1 MILIPDKVSKA
12 KRLAMFDFDGTMVKP
27 KNGRRFPKDRSDW
40 EWWSPHVPDVIHDY
54 VRRRFR
60 IVLVT
65 DQSKPWK
72 IEMIRDVLEVLGVSA
87 TVVIGTE
94 PETKKPHIG
103 QFLSAIPESS
113 FDKTKSFFVGDAAGR
128 PGDWADTDRRFA
140 EAIGVR
146 FYTPE
151 ELFRGGEIERPPPP
165 HLDTQMWA
173 KQHVLVMVGFPGSGK
188 STWAHAFAEQHPT
201 TVSRI
206 EGDTY
211 KTAAAMVRAAR
222 NIHKAHPEHTLVM
235 DATNGTRERRAAY
248 IEFAKTIGFPVI
260 CIWVT
265 TDLKTSLA
273 RAQAR
278 TTAPKVPAVALY
290 RYQKVF
296 EAPTQDECTVVSISA

>member
-1 MILIPDKVSKA
+1 MILLPDKVSKA
-12 KRLAMFDFDGTMVKP
+12 KRLAIFDFDWTMVKP

-40 EWWSPHVPDVIHDY
+40 EWWSPRVPEVIRDY
-54 VRRRFR
+54 ARRRFR

-72 IEMIRDVLEVLGVSA
+72 IDMIRDVLEVLGVSA

-94 PETKKPHIG
+94 PETKKPHTG
-103 QFLSAIPESS
+103 QFLSVIPETSM
-113 FDKTKSFFVGDAAGR
+113 DKTKSFFVGDAAGR

-146 FYTPE
+146 FDTPE
-151 ELFRGGEIERPPPP
+151 ALFREVKM
-165 HLDTQMWA
+165 DTQAWA
-173 KQHVLVMVGFPGSGK
+173 KKHVLIMVGFPGSGK
-188 STWAHAFAEQHPT
+188 STWAQAFAKEHAQ
-201 TVSRI
+201 TVTRI

-211 KTAAAMVRAAR
+211 KTATAMVKAAR
-222 NIHKAHPEHTLVM
+222 DAHDAHPDHTLVM

-248 IEFAKTIGFPVI
+248 IEFAKSIGFPVV
-260 CIWVT
+260 CVWMT
-265 TDLKTSLA
+265 TDLKTALA

-278 TTAPKVPAVALY
+278 TTAPAVPAVALY

-296 EAPTQDECTVVSISA
+296 EAPTQDECTVVSIPT